1 MRAGRAWQVCLSHA
15 LSEVIPTAALLGA
28 DAVPVVSP
36 RGRGRG
42 QGRGVVESKAPIGN
56 ASGGHVALWVPGTD
70 ALCKLHPRPPP
81 PSASSR
87 VSREGPAGAGLTPIP
102 RLLPQR
108 HPGSA

>member
-70 ALCKLHPRPPP
+70 ALCLLTGVQRGPRWGRAHPYPSPPP
-81 PSASSR
+81 TAP
-87 VSREGPAGAGLTPIP
+87 P
-102 RLLPQR
+102 R
-108 HPGSA
+108 

>member
-42 QGRGVVESKAPIGN
+42 QGRGVVESKVPIGN

-70 ALCKLHPRPPP
+70 ALCTLQPPP
-81 PSASSR
+81 AAALCLLTGVQRVPRWGRAHPYPSPPPTA
-87 VSREGPAGAGLTPIP
+87 PP
-102 RLLPQR
+102 R
-108 HPGSA
+108 